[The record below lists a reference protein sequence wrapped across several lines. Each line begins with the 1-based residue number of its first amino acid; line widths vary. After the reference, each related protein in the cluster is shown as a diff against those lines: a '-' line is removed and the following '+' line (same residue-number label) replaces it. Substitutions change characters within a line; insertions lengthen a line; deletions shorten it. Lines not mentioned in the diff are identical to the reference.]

1 MKIILTTSHFCSIT
15 YYVRND
21 QQSFLK
27 KQMIFYHYSTDRME
41 GEKYESDRKV
51 YCKTKD
57 IHRDYGAAFADSV
70 CHGVHCHKGQ
80 L

>member
-1 MKIILTTSHFCSIT
+1 MKIILTIGHFCSIT

-27 KQMIFYHYSTDRME
+27 NRYFLNYSTDRME

-57 IHRDYGAAFADSV
+57 IHCDYGAAFTDPV